1 MYGLKELKPTIKI
14 DDNSV
19 ECPVIGC
26 SQKVEKQRISFKKEQ
41 KYQCPKH
48 NIYISPSTFEY
59 ETEIDN
65 LLWTDNADID
75 LYDEILKV
83 KRESRIARDNSE
95 DALTWNVMRFLD
107 KQNLLPEFLS
117 KVSKKEI
124 LKAEL
129 ILWSHSIN
137 EAKQFPKEYSGWS
150 LLNNAR
156 KEFGEIVSRGSEP
169 DIIILTEKVL
179 YFIEAKLQ
187 NKNVSIPSDL
197 NNRKKYETGG
207 SKLFQQ
213 IFKSKSDF
221 NSIAIKEKQYE
232 LMRFWLLGSWIAKQL
247 GLSFEF
253 YGLVMSSRDKQLET
267 EFGNHIIETSER
279 KFSRMTW
286 EQIYKFI
293 QSTPDSKEKQ
303 VMTDY
308 FINKTVG
315 YNSSNKLVKA
325 FDI

>member
-1 MYGLKELKPTIKI
+1 MYGLKDLKPTLKI
-14 DDNSV
+14 DENSV
-19 ECPVIGC
+19 ECPVKGC
-26 SQKVEKQRISFKKEQ
+26 SRKVERQRISFKKEQ
-41 KYQCPKH
+41 KYQCPVH
-48 NIYISPSTFEY
+48 NIYISKSTFEY
-59 ETEIDN
+59 ESENDN
-65 LLWTDNADID
+65 LLWTDTADRL
-75 LYDEILKV
+75 LYNEILKV

-117 KVSKKEI
+117 KVSKKVI

-129 ILWSHSIN
+129 ILWSYSKN
-137 EAKQFPKEYSGWS
+137 EAEMFPKENSGWS

-169 DIIILTEKVL
+169 DIIILTDKVL

-187 NKNVSIPSDL
+187 MNNRSTPSDL
-197 NNRKKYETGG
+197 SNKKNYETGG
-207 SKLFQQ
+207 ANLFQQ
-213 IFKSKSDF
+213 IFKSKCDF
-221 NSIAIKEKQYE
+221 NTIAINEKQYE

-247 GLSFEF
+247 GLSFKF
-253 YGLVMSSRDKQLET
+253 YGLVMNSRDKQLES